1 MIEESKYCSDVMK
14 KHFDKESVMTKEI
27 NEDFE
32 NASKYWTCDNVYVK
46 GDNVYVKDDVKIR
59 DHWYISGK
67 YRVSAHRDC
76 NINFELNHK
85 IPIVFYNLKH
95 YDSPM

>member
-1 MIEESKYCSDVMK
+1 MIEESKYCSDVMN

-32 NASKYWTCDNVYVK
+32 NSSKYWTCDNVYVK
-46 GDNVYVKDDVKIR
+46 GDNIYVKHDVKIR

-95 YDSPM
+95 YDSPI

>member
-1 MIEESKYCSDVMK
+1 MIEESKYCSDVMN

-32 NASKYWTCDNVYVK
+32 NSSKYWTCDNVYVK
-46 GDNVYVKDDVKIR
+46 GDNIYVKDDVKIR

-95 YDSPM
+95 YDSPI